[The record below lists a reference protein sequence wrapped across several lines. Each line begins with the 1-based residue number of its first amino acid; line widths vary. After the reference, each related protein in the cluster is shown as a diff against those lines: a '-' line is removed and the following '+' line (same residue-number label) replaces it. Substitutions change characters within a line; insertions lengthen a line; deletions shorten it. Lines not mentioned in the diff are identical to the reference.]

1 MLRCGSVFLG
11 GIVKNKR
18 AYSIGRVVDASSVE
32 QKRRYTNRRIV
43 VCGVEVKRSS
53 TNSSIETSA
62 GSAKERIPTKCCIC
76 SASRKVL
83 KRFAPFGCG
92 GIGIAP
98 VRRRI
103 DCLHLR

>member
-1 MLRCGSVFLG
+1 MLRCGRVFLG
-11 GIVKNKR
+11 GIAKNKR

-32 QKRRYTNRRIV
+32 QKRRYTNGRIV

-53 TNSSIETSA
+53 TSIETSA
-62 GSAKERIPTKCCIC
+62 RSTKERIPTKCCIC